1 MFDGAITGQV
11 TSGGAALPGIKVS
24 FFPPSIDQP
33 EFVHVFTDANGRYAF
48 NGLQQNGYR
57 VGFSDPAQMY
67 ATTYYSN
74 SIHLGV
80 AQDIYIRTDEPRTGI
95 DAKLEPSG
103 VIRGS
108 VRLDKDTPAAGYTV
122 RIWYN
127 APHYQQNSL
136 MTQGAKTDDQG
147 NYQVQALPA
156 GVYRV
161 CASNSSYVGT
171 RSGCYGGPL
180 LVHDHH
186 LAQDVT
192 VRAGE
197 EKAGIDIYLAQT
209 LPERSFLPVVAQQP
223 GKIPGQ
229 TLRLRVNAIL

>member
-57 VGFSDPAQMY
+57 VGFSDPAEMY

-80 AQDIYIRTDEPRTGI
+80 AQDIYIRTDEPKTGI
-95 DAKLEPSG
+95 DARLEPGG

-122 RIWYN
+122 RVWYK
-127 APHYQQNSL
+127 ATHYEQNSR
-136 MTQGAKTDDQG
+136 MTQSATTDAQG
-147 NYQVQALPA
+147 NYRVAALPA
-156 GVYRV
+156 SVYRV
-161 CASNSSYVGT
+161 CVSGSTLYVSLP
-171 RSGCYGGPL
+171 SGCYGGPL

-186 LAQDVT
+186 LAQDVP

-197 EKAGIDIYLAQT
+197 ETAGIDIYLAKK
-209 LPERSFLPVVAQQP
+209 LPEQSFLPVVA
-223 GKIPGQ
+223 
-229 TLRLRVNAIL
+229 R